1 MLEKIISER
10 LGERYYKY
18 THSSG
23 VTVLLYPMKGY
34 STVTAQFSVKFGSV
48 DNCASIN
55 GGAPWRIPDGTAHY
69 LEHKLF
75 ESPEKRSRGS
85 RKPAPPA
92 MQGPP
97 TTARGITSAAR
108 QISRRTSRYCW
119 ISCST
124 RISPPRTLKRSAA

>member
-1 MLEKIISER
+1 MLEEIISER

-55 GGAPWRIPDGTAHY
+55 GGAPHSGRNGALPGAQAVRIPGEGSVRAV
-69 LEHKLF
+69 
-75 ESPEKRSRGS
+75 RGN
-85 RKPAPPA
+85 
-92 MQGPP
+92 
-97 TTARGITSAAR
+97 
-108 QISRRTSRYCW
+108 RRLLQCRD
-119 ISCST
+119 
-124 RISPPRTLKRSAA
+124 LL

>member
-1 MLEKIISER
+1 MLEEIISER

-55 GGAPWRIPDGTAHY
+55 GGAP
-69 LEHKLF
+69 
-75 ESPEKRSRGS
+75 
-85 RKPAPPA
+85 
-92 MQGPP
+92 
-97 TTARGITSAAR
+97 
-108 QISRRTSRYCW
+108 
-119 ISCST
+119 
-124 RISPPRTLKRSAA
+124 